1 MPKQIDEDLL
11 IKAAAEVFAERG
23 YAGAG
28 VAEIARRGGGALG
41 GR

>member
-11 IKAAAEVFAERG
+11 IQATAEVFAERG

-28 VAEIARRGGGALG
+28 LFSIAIVGLKNA
-41 GR
+41 